1 MLEWIVLKP
10 RGPESGCSS
19 QIVVER
25 QGRDKQVVEKVRLS
39 WALNQLMSEILVYF
53 V

>member
-1 MLEWIVLKP
+1 MFNSIIYVRVDSIKP

-19 QIVVER
+19 QVVVER

-39 WALNQLMSEILVYF
+39 
-53 V
+53 